1 MIAGA
6 LGLAAALFLAG
17 ALGPLRSDPSSGTTV
32 SAGTNAG
39 LLRPL
44 ADGSDLD
51 QTISV
56 LQTRLEEDSEDATG
70 YASLGLAY
78 LQKNRI
84 TADPAFYSKAET
96 ALSRSLDLDGT
107 GNFEASLGMGILE
120 ASRHEF
126 SSALEWGQQAESAN
140 PFNAD
145 ARGVIVDA
153 LVELGRY
160 DRAGRELQ
168 KMIDLKPNVASYSRV
183 SYFRQLH
190 GDSTGAVRLMKLAQD
205 AAGTSSA
212 DAAWTSYQLG
222 ELYLSSGDVA
232 QAEHEFERGA
242 FFGPD
247 AALPKVGLAKVAA
260 ARGQLGKATQ
270 ILNRVVDAYPSPE
283 FVTLLGDLYA
293 AQDKRSL
300 AASQYDLV
308 SAMAELYERNG
319 ASTDLEMA
327 LFKADRQVDL
337 KSAVRKAA
345 AEYERRPSIHAA
357 DAFAWTL
364 YATGSYER
372 ARALSQES
380 LRLGTRSALFRFH
393 AGMIAWA
400 NGDETGAR
408 LHLKTALEIDSHF
421 SVLHVPTAEKTLRK
435 LEPSS

>member
-1 MIAGA
+1 M
-6 LGLAAALFLAG
+6 
-17 ALGPLRSDPSSGTTV
+17 
-32 SAGTNAG
+32 G

-51 QTISV
+51 ATISV
-56 LQTRLEEDSEDATG
+56 LQTRIEEDSDDGPA

-84 TADPAFYSKAET
+84 TADPAYYSKAET
-96 ALSRSLDLDGT
+96 ALRRSLELDGT
-107 GNFEASLGMGILE
+107 ANFEASLGMGILE
-120 ASRHEF
+120 SSRHQF
-126 SSALEWGQQAESAN
+126 SSALEWGRRAESAN
-140 PFNAD
+140 PFNVD

-168 KMIDLKPNVASYSRV
+168 RMIDLKPNVASYSRV
-183 SYFRQLH
+183 SYFRELH
-190 GDSTGAVRLMKLAQD
+190 GDLPGAVRLMKFAQN

-222 ELYLSSGDVA
+222 ELYLSSGETNR
-232 QAEHEFERGA
+232 AEHEFERGA

-260 ARGQLGKATQ
+260 ARGRWGRATR
-270 ILNRVVDAYPSPE
+270 ILDRVVDAYPSPE

-293 AQDKRSL
+293 AQDKHSL
-300 AASQYDLV
+300 ATSQYELV
-308 SAMAELYERNG
+308 SAMDELYERNG

-327 LFKADRQVDL
+327 LFKADHHIDL
-337 KSAVRKAA
+337 KSAVQEAA
-345 AEYERRPSIHAA
+345 VEYERRPSIHAA
-357 DAFAWTL
+357 DAYAWTL

-408 LHLKTALEIDSHF
+408 LHLRAALEIDPNF
-421 SVLHVPTAEKTLRK
+421 SVLHAPTAEKTLRE
-435 LEPSS
+435 LESPS